1 MNKVFYKF
9 LFLLFFRVLKLRI
22 IRFSRQLL
30 YYFRSSRRLLQTSR
44 RIQSEIR
51 WPSSCRVPAAE
62 GPGAAATRQ
71 LQKIIAV
78 ELFQPRYSGQFA
90 GFVICICFI
99 PWSHQQLITSASILF
114 AAVCRP
120 AGSNPI
126 ELVINVR
133 SRCGRFASSRSSTSF
148 PAGERYKRGTM
159 ATNFSVQKK
168 GEALDYLSMAG
179 LLLFGWGGHLLLL
192 GRTES
197 GVVMVILPFY
207 R

>member
-71 LQKIIAV
+71 L
-78 ELFQPRYSGQFA
+78 LLP
-90 GFVICICFI
+90 
-99 PWSHQQLITSASILF
+99 L
-114 AAVCRP
+114 AAVAKDHR
-120 AGSNPI
+120 
-126 ELVINVR
+126 R
-133 SRCGRFASSRSSTSF
+133 
-148 PAGERYKRGTM
+148 
-159 ATNFSVQKK
+159 
-168 GEALDYLSMAG
+168 
-179 LLLFGWGGHLLLL
+179 
-192 GRTES
+192 
-197 GVVMVILPFY
+197 
-207 R
+207 